1 MTGNKKT
8 AGRIHEIGSG
18 IWLSIATCFMLFLY
32 APLEL
37 LFTNQDEF
45 WFDVYILTPIMFAIF
60 AAACIVSVAVFLVLR
75 KLDEKI
81 YWIGLAV
88 YFIAFLCLYI
98 QGNLLTAGLP
108 SLDGK
113 PIDWS
118 LYTAEKVQSAILWLL
133 VTILVGF
140 AFWKVQQDLFEKVVK
155 GISIGMT
162 LMLCVTLI
170 TLAVTGQGFE
180 RKPGLGVTTRN
191 MFQMSKDTN
200 FVILLLDA
208 VNGQTMY
215 DIIASDTDY
224 QDIFTDF
231 TFYSNMMGVY
241 PATKY
246 SVPYILSGQWF
257 ENQTSFREY
266 EAEAYASSPFLA
278 SMGEEGYQLG
288 VYEAD
293 LQAND
298 RGKERFENVLP
309 SRRGI
314 GNKLMFAKWQIQ
326 MTGFKYAPW
335 SLKKHTF
342 VNPNDFNKAKIPPEG
357 EELFTSSNSEFY
369 DTLLQEEL
377 SYTDAKCFRFI
388 HIVGGHPPFIY
399 NEEAEEIPEE
409 EGSYEESIK
418 SSLTITREYLDKLK
432 AGGVY
437 DNSVII
443 VMSDHGFHMGDYS
456 ERQNPIFF
464 VKGINEKHDFNV
476 SDAPVSYVDLQE
488 AYQRL
493 LSGADSDQIFDWKS
507 GEERE
512 RRYLFYEYSEEERMI
527 EYMQPGRADD
537 TEAMYETGKVYT
549 RAK

>member
-1 MTGNKKT
+1 MTENRKATRGF
-8 AGRIHEIGSG
+8 GRISSG
-18 IWLSIATCFMLFLY
+18 VWLSVVTCFMLFLY

-45 WFDVYILTPIMFAIF
+45 WFDVYTLTPVMAVIF
-60 AAACIVSVAVFLVLR
+60 AAVCIASIAVFFILR
-75 KLDEKI
+75 KLSEKL
-81 YWIGLAV
+81 YGIGLAL

-118 LYTAEKVQSAILWLL
+118 LYTAKKVQSAILWL
-133 VTILVGF
+133 VVAVFVGV
-140 AFWKVQQDLFEKVVK
+140 AFWKIKQELFEKAIK
-155 GISIGMT
+155 GISIAMT
-162 LMLCVTLI
+162 LMLCVTLL
-170 TLAVTGQGFE
+170 TLAVAGQGFE
-180 RKPGLGVTTRN
+180 KKPGLGVTTRD
-191 MFQMSKDTN
+191 MFQMSEDTN

-215 DIIASDTDY
+215 DVIASDGDY
-224 QDIFTDF
+224 QNIFTDF

-266 EAEAYASSPFLA
+266 EAEAYAASPFFA
-278 SMGEEGYQLG
+278 SMEEDGYQLG
-288 VYEAD
+288 VYEAE

-298 RGKERFENVLP
+298 RGKERFVNVLP

-335 SLKKHTF
+335 GLKKHTF

-357 EELFTSSNSEFY
+357 EELFTLSNSEFY
-369 DTLLQEEL
+369 NSVLHEEL
-377 SYTDAKCFRFI
+377 DYTDQKCFRFI
-388 HIVGGHPPFIY
+388 HIIGGHPPFIY
-399 NEEAEEIPEE
+399 DEEVEEIPEE
-409 EGSYEESIK
+409 KGSYEENIRA
-418 SSLTITREYLDKLK
+418 SLTITRAYLDKLK
-432 AGGVY
+432 DGGVY

-464 VKGINEKHDFNV
+464 VKGIDEKHDFRV
-476 SDAPVSYVDLQE
+476 SDAPVSYTDLQE

-493 LSGADSDQIFDWKS
+493 LSGAESSQIFDWKS
-507 GEERE
+507 GDERE
-512 RRYLFYEYSEEERMI
+512 RRYLFYEYSEEEQMI
-527 EYMQPGRADD
+527 EYMQPGQAHD
-537 TEAMYETGKVYT
+537 TDAMYKTGNVYKK
-549 RAK
+549 AK